1 MSEKENGSLAWARES
16 TPASC
21 EAVADLYLWS
31 SNFEKFEPF
40 RKFLGLIGY
49 LEGESG
55 EGFIG
60 FLELSK
66 VASALQVYSERPSE
80 VKDFISELLEV
91 EVEFG
96 L

>member
-1 MSEKENGSLAWARES
+1 MSEKEKGSLAWACES
-16 TPASC
+16 APASC
-21 EAVADLYLWS
+21 QAVADLYSWS
-31 SNFEKFEPF
+31 SNCEKFEPF

-66 VASALQVYSERPSE
+66 VASALQAYSERPTE

>member
-1 MSEKENGSLAWARES
+1 MSEKEKGSLNWASES
-16 TPASC
+16 APASL
-21 EAVADLYLWS
+21 EAVADLYSWS
-31 SNFEKFEPF
+31 SNCEKFEPF

-49 LEGESG
+49 LEGETG

-66 VASALQVYSERPSE
+66 VASALQVYSERPQE

-91 EVEFG
+91 EMEFG

>member
-1 MSEKENGSLAWARES
+1 MSEKEKGSLAWASES
-16 TPASC
+16 APASL
-21 EAVADLYLWS
+21 EAVADLYSWS

-66 VASALQVYSERPSE
+66 VASALQVYSERPQE
-80 VKDFISELLEV
+80 VKDFISELLEI